1 MKKVD
6 NGIWEHKNYS
16 IIRSV
21 VKNGQ
26 KAYNIYKDGE
36 LIEIEDTLKKAQ
48 AYVKNAS

>member
-16 IIRSV
+16 II
-21 VKNGQ
+21 KNEQ

-36 LIEIEDTLKKAQ
+36 LIKIEDALKKAQ
-48 AYVKNAS
+48 TYVKNVS